1 MVRFKFLLLVSV
13 LAAVAVTLTPST
25 PSRANASACTYD
37 QKRLGVCPGAP
48 ETGGIANGPGVDL
61 TAEVSTRSNGTGNSG
76 NTQNGRGSNTS
87 APPACTNGSPLG
99 TEKQWNLCGTGYF
112 PLLSRHPEWP
122 PTITAPTTPCTV
134 CSPNTIVTTTDL
146 ENFPTHATPT
156 RMEPNGWAITGLA
169 ANFWT
174 DATTQ
179 IGEGLLLG
187 QPAQVRFTPI
197 GYHWNYGDGTTTTS
211 TTGGASWDNLGLT
224 EFSPTTTSHTYTTTG
239 KYTVTLTIDYH
250 ADYSFGDQGWRPVQ
264 GTVTTPSTPL
274 TITAAN
280 ETTVLVAHNCLTNPH
295 GPGC

>member
-1 MVRFKFLLLVSV
+1 
-13 LAAVAVTLTPST
+13 
-25 PSRANASACTYD
+25 
-37 QKRLGVCPGAP
+37 
-48 ETGGIANGPGVDL
+48 
-61 TAEVSTRSNGTGNSG
+61 
-76 NTQNGRGSNTS
+76 
-87 APPACTNGSPLG
+87 
-99 TEKQWNLCGTGYF
+99 
-112 PLLSRHPEWP
+112 
-122 PTITAPTTPCTV
+122 
-134 CSPNTIVTTTDL
+134 
-146 ENFPTHATPT
+146 
-156 RMEPNGWAITGLA
+156 MEPNGWAITGLA